1 MDEKSDELSFMEA
14 VAIKMYGS
22 DEPMEKLVRRVS
34 LRISRQLA
42 ESRRRAI
49 DALSPTEGAKT

>member
-49 DALSPTEGAKT
+49 DALSPTK